1 MKNLIKILALPII
14 CAASIPAHADYS
26 LTETPHL
33 LGDWGGLRTDLAEA
47 GVELQIYH
55 IFDVYDDFSGASESG
70 TAYFGRQRVAA
81 TFDLEKLLGWDNAV
95 FSISG
100 VDQYGNNYNRT
111 RFNVLT
117 NPSSI
122 EGADTTRLANIWFGH
137 TVLDG
142 QLTYKIGKLDAVG
155 EFGIQEF
162 GGTFMNDELAYVPN
176 AIFGSGLP
184 FDPAQKL
191 GAVFEYRL
199 ANATEADGLY
209 LKAGVFDS
217 NNSDAYRDDH
227 NGLSFDWTGPIAYAG
242 EIGYRSS
249 GSSAG
254 DKPLFV
260 KLGAHYNTDDFAD
273 LSSQT
278 AETIDHNYL
287 VYLSAGK
294 TLHHLDSSGERYI
307 QASFTYNYAPED
319 RNTYHHQVTALA
331 RAIGPFASRPNDE
344 LGIGL
349 IAAFLSDDFSDNRMA
364 AGGASADA
372 EYTIELAY
380 KAAIT
385 PWLTLQPDLQ
395 LVLDPSGDD
404 SRDPVWIAGLRTVIQ
419 F

>member
-1 MKNLIKILALPII
+1 MKNLIKTLALPAI
-14 CAASIPAHADYS
+14 CLTSVSAHANYDI
-26 LTETPHL
+26 TETPYL
-33 LGDWGGLRTDLAEA
+33 FGDWGGARTDLAEA
-47 GVELQIYH
+47 GVELKFEH
-55 IFDVYDDFSGASESG
+55 IFDIYDDFSGASESG

-81 TFDLEKLLGWDNAV
+81 TFDLEKLLGWSDAII
-95 FSISG
+95 SISG
-100 VDQYGNNYNRT
+100 VDQYGNNYNRS

-142 QLTYKIGKLDAVG
+142 QLTYKVGKLDAVG
-155 EFGIQEF
+155 EFGAQEY
-162 GGTFMNDELAYVPN
+162 GSTFMNDEFAYVPN

-191 GAVFEYRL
+191 GFVFEYRL
-199 ANATEADGLY
+199 ADATETDGLY
-209 LKAGVFDS
+209 IKAGVFDS
-217 NNSDAYRDDH
+217 NNSDAYLDDH
-227 NGLSFDWTGPIAYAG
+227 NGLSFDWTGPVAYAG
-242 EIGYRSS
+242 EIGYRNSAS
-249 GSSAG
+249 G
-254 DKPLFV
+254 KPLFV
-260 KLGAHYNTDDFAD
+260 RLGGHYNTDDFAD
-273 LSSQT
+273 LSST
-278 AETIDHNYL
+278 TGETIDNNYL

-294 TLHHLDSSGERYI
+294 TLHHLDNSGDRYI

-331 RAIGPFASRPNDE
+331 RAIGPFAARPQDE

-349 IAAFLSDDFSDNRMA
+349 VAAYLSDDFSDNRIRG
-364 AGGASADA
+364 GGATADA

-395 LVLDPSGDD
+395 VVLDPSGDD
-404 SRDPVWIAGLRTVIQ
+404 SRDPVWIAGFRTVVQ